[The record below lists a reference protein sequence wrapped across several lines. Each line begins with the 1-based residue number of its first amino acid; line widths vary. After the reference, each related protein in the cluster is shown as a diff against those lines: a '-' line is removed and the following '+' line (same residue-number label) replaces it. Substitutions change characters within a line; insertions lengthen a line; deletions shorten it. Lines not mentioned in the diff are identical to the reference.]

1 MVSKTTGN
9 TEAEVAGV
17 GKTHVP
23 THEDPEG
30 AMPTLVIR
38 MWPLILI
45 PVGVEELTEVAM
57 GQVLRSLGSIADFVS
72 LPTQV

>member
-9 TEAEVAGV
+9 KEAEVAGV

-23 THEDPEG
+23 TQEDPEG
-30 AMPTLVIR
+30 ALPTLVIR
-38 MWPLILI
+38 MWPLIPN

-57 GQVLRSLGSIADFVS
+57 GQVLRSLRSIADFVS